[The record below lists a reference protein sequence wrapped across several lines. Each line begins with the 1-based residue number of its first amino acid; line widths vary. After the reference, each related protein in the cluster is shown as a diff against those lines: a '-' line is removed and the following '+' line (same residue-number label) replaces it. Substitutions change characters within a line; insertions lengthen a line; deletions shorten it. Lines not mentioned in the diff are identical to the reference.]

1 MATIVS
7 TSRKSIYVRVA
18 QPFKGISSMQNTNIT
33 SSNTPNVLLEVVN
46 VRKNFKKG
54 DHQELL
60 VLDHINF
67 RMNEG
72 EIVAILGKS
81 GSGKS
86 TLLRIMA
93 GLIRPSN
100 GTVYYRNNPVY
111 NPVRGIAMVFQSF
124 ALLPWLTVLQNVELG
139 LEALGVNPEE
149 RRERALKAIDTIG
162 LDGFETA
169 FPKELSG
176 GMRQRV
182 GFARAL
188 VVNPDILLMDEPFSA
203 LDVLTADN
211 LKSDLLDLW
220 QTKKTG
226 LHGILFVT
234 HNIEEA
240 IHLADRII
248 VFNSNP
254 GSICGE
260 LKITLP
266 HPRSD
271 LDPRFRNQID
281 RVYTLMTTQLQSE
294 QTDIPR
300 IDLGYRLPEANVAE
314 ITGLLETL
322 NEHNG
327 KMDLPDVAEIL
338 RLNIDDLFPLTELL
352 EILQFAKVSKGDISI
367 TAAGIAFAE
376 ADILERKKLFLLHLK
391 KYVPLARYIFDQLTR
406 HPRHRALEENFL
418 SLLED
423 YLTEKEAARV
433 LRTVIEW
440 GRYAELFA
448 YDYNAGVLSLENPN

>member
-1 MATIVS
+1 MQETTPIIEVINVCKSFPKSVS
-7 TSRKSIYVRVA
+7 
-18 QPFKGISSMQNTNIT
+18 Q
-33 SSNTPNVLLEVVN
+33 
-46 VRKNFKKG
+46 
-54 DHQELL
+54 DLL
-60 VLDHINF
+60 VLEDINF

-86 TLLRIMA
+86 TLLRIIA
-93 GLIRPSN
+93 GLVEPTQGN
-100 GTVYYRNNPVY
+100 VYYRGKPVGG
-111 NPVRGIAMVFQSF
+111 PVRGISMVFQNF

-139 LEALGVNPEE
+139 LEALGVGREE

-211 LKSDLLDLW
+211 LKSDLLDIW
-220 QTKKTG
+220 QNKKTG
-226 LHGILFVT
+226 IHGIIFVT

-240 IHLADRII
+240 VLLADRII

-254 GSICGE
+254 GSIRGE
-260 LKITLP
+260 LKVTLN

-281 RVYTLMTTQLQSE
+281 RVYTLMTTQPITEKSGGVDEHLII
-294 QTDIPR
+294 DI
-300 IDLGYRLPEANVAE
+300 GYRLPDANVAE

-322 NEHNG
+322 NAPETLG
-327 KMDLPDVAEIL
+327 KMDLPDVAETL
-338 RLNIDDLFPLTELL
+338 MLDIDELFPLTEML
-352 EILQFAKVSKGDISI
+352 EILHFAKVSKGDITI
-367 TAAGIAFAE
+367 TEAGKAFVE
-376 ADILERKKLFLLHLK
+376 SDIEERKKIVSLHLE
-391 KYVPLARYIFDQLTR
+391 KYVA
-406 HPRHRALEENFL
+406 
-418 SLLED
+418 
-423 YLTEKEAARV
+423 
-433 LRTVIEW
+433 
-440 GRYAELFA
+440 
-448 YDYNAGVLSLENPN
+448 

>member
-1 MATIVS
+1 MINAEIN
-7 TSRKSIYVRVA
+7 KPI
-18 QPFKGISSMQNTNIT
+18 IEI
-33 SSNTPNVLLEVVN
+33 VN
-46 VRKNFKKG
+46 VEKSFKTG
-54 DHQELL
+54 DHQDLL
-60 VLDHINF
+60 VLNDINF
-67 RMNEG
+67 RMYEG

-86 TLLRIMA
+86 TLLRIIA
-93 GLIRPSN
+93 GLMQPSK
-100 GTVYYRNNPVY
+100 GDVFYRGKSVYG
-111 NPVRGIAMVFQSF
+111 PVRGISMVFQNF

-139 LEALGVNPEE
+139 LEALGVDKAE
-149 RRERALKAIDTIG
+149 RRVRALKAIDTIG
-162 LDGFETA
+162 LDGFESA
-169 FPKELSG
+169 YPKELSG

-226 LHGILFVT
+226 IHGILFVT

-240 IHLADRII
+240 ALLADRII

-254 GSICGE
+254 GSIRGE
-260 LKITLP
+260 LKVTLP
-266 HPRSD
+266 QPRSD
-271 LDPRFRNQID
+271 LDPRFRNQVD
-281 RVYTLMTTQLQSE
+281 RVYTLMTTQLQ
-294 QTDIPR
+294 TDIEGYVP
-300 IDLGYRLPEANVAE
+300 IDLGYRLPDASVAE

-322 NEHNG
+322 NAPETNG
-327 KMDLPDVAEIL
+327 KMDLPDVADIL
-338 RLNIDDLFPLTELL
+338 MLDIDDLFPLTELL
-352 EILQFAKVSKGDISI
+352 EILHFAKVSKGDITI
-367 TAAGIAFAE
+367 TEAGKAFVE
-376 ADILERKKLFLLHLK
+376 ADILERKKIFLQHLK
-391 KYVPLARYIFDQLTR
+391 QYVPLARYIYEQLNH

-433 LRTVIEW
+433 LETVIEW

-448 YDYNAGVLSLENPN
+448 YDYNAGVLSLENPR

>member
-1 MATIVS
+1 
-7 TSRKSIYVRVA
+7 
-18 QPFKGISSMQNTNIT
+18 MQTIT
-33 SSNTPNVLLEVVN
+33 SGAPPLIEVVN
-46 VRKNFKKG
+46 VKKSYKTG
-54 DHQELL
+54 DKQELL
-60 VLDHINF
+60 VLEDVNF
-67 RMNEG
+67 RMSEG

-86 TLLRIMA
+86 TLLRILA
-93 GLIRPSN
+93 GLVHPTTGSV
-100 GTVYYRNNPVY
+100 VYRGQSVHG
-111 NPVRGIAMVFQSF
+111 PVRGISMVFQNF

-139 LEALGVNPEE
+139 LEALGVAREE
-149 RRERALKAIDTIG
+149 RRERALKAIDMIG
-162 LDGFETA
+162 LDGFESA

-211 LKSDLLDLW
+211 LKTDLLDLW

-240 IHLADRII
+240 ALLADRII

-254 GSICGE
+254 GSIRGE
-260 LKITLP
+260 LKVTLN

-281 RVYTLMTTQLQSE
+281 RVYTLMTTQPITEKSGGVDEHLII
-294 QTDIPR
+294 DI
-300 IDLGYRLPEANVAE
+300 GYRLPDANVAE

-322 NEHNG
+322 NVPETQG
-327 KMDLPDVAEIL
+327 KMDLPDVAETL
-338 RLNIDDLFPLTELL
+338 MLDIDELFPLTEML
-352 EILQFAKVSKGDISI
+352 EILHFAKVSKGDITI
-367 TAAGIAFAE
+367 TEEGKAFVE
-376 ADILERKKLFLLHLK
+376 ANILERKKIFLQHLK
-391 KYVPLARYIFDQLTR
+391 KYVPLARYIYDQLNR

-423 YLTEKEAARV
+423 YLTEKEATRV
-433 LRTVIEW
+433 LSTVIEW

>member
-1 MATIVS
+1 MS
-7 TSRKSIYVRVA
+7 
-18 QPFKGISSMQNTNIT
+18 Q
-33 SSNTPNVLLEVVN
+33 TPILPTPLLEALN
-46 VRKNFKKG
+46 VGKSFLKG
-54 DHQELL
+54 DKQELL
-60 VLDHINF
+60 VLQDINF
-67 RMNEG
+67 RMYEG
-72 EIVAILGKS
+72 EIVALLGKS

-86 TLLRIMA
+86 TLLRILA
-93 GLIRPSN
+93 GLVQPSQ
-100 GTVYYRNNPVY
+100 GTVYYRGKPVHG
-111 NPVRGIAMVFQSF
+111 PARGISMVFQTF

-139 LEALGVNPEE
+139 LEALGINRDE

-169 FPKELSG
+169 LPKELSG

-220 QTKKTG
+220 ETKKTG

-240 IHLADRII
+240 ILLADRII

-254 GSICGE
+254 GCIRGE

-271 LDPRFRNQID
+271 LDPRFKNQID
-281 RVYTLMTTQLQSE
+281 RVYTLMTTPQ
-294 QTDIPR
+294 PR
-300 IDLGYRLPEANVAE
+300 METAGGIVETHPPIDLGYRLPEANIAE

-322 NEHNG
+322 NAPENQG
-327 KMDLPDVAEIL
+327 KMDLPDVADT
-338 RLNIDDLFPLTELL
+338 LNLDIDELFPLTELL
-352 EILQFAKVSKGDISI
+352 EILQFAKVSKGDITI
-367 TAAGIAFAE
+367 TEAGKAFVE
-376 ADILERKKLFLLHLK
+376 ADILERKKIFLEHLK
-391 KYVPLARYIFDQLTR
+391 KYVPLARYIYDQLTR

-423 YLTEKEAARV
+423 YLTEKEASRV
-433 LRTVIEW
+433 LETVIEW